1 MLDNLYENI
10 GGKIKNWAKW
20 IFIVEAIGSII
31 TAIVLPIASGDPDDF
46 ILISLLIAI
55 VGPIVAW
62 VGSWIL
68 YAFGE
73 LVEDVHA
80 IRNKEGTA
88 AEEKAKYEAKKS
100 NPKVYNTNLTPS
112 STPKSVTV
120 NVPYEKWNKAYAD
133 QGKTIGLCEMCGKKK
148 CPVIFAE
155 FEDFFGKAE
164 RSMCYDCFSKRDCT
178 PKHKI

>member
-20 IFIVEAIGSII
+20 IFIVEAIGAVMAGIALI
-31 TAIVLPIASGDPDDF
+31 TTDDDL
-46 ILISLLIAI
+46 ILAGLLTLFC
-55 VGPIVAW
+55 GPIVAY

-88 AEEKAKYEAKKS
+88 AEEKAKREAALKAKREAEQ
-100 NPKVYNTNLTPS
+100 K
-112 STPKSVTV
+112 
-120 NVPYEKWNKAYAD
+120 EKQMAEQILKREREERERWQKENEAEIAKLSD
-133 QGKTIGLCEMCGKKK
+133 DDFIDIVCPECGETLSFLKNEIDAI
-148 CPVIFAE
+148 CPECGAE
-155 FEDFFGKAE
+155 F
-164 RSMCYDCFSKRDCT
+164 
-178 PKHKI
+178 KIK

>member
-20 IFIVEAIGSII
+20 IFIVEAIGAVMAGIALI
-31 TAIVLPIASGDPDDF
+31 TTDDDL
-46 ILISLLIAI
+46 ILAGILTLFC
-55 VGPIVAW
+55 GPIVAY
-62 VGSWIL
+62 VCSWIL

-164 RSMCYDCFSKRDCT
+164 RTMCYDCFSKRDCV
-178 PKHKI
+178 PKHKF